1 MNGAVWDEAL
11 IWIHIVHPCEFTLSN
26 HFAVFRLVR
35 CKLFGFVVA
44 LEQYFVGSAFLF
56 WEDWRHEIYVWRR
69 KEAGREAAT
78 YRDWAVASTPPQ
90 TAQQEILRPSIQ
102 ALPGTEMSGNP
113 SGSLGGSSLK
123 THPWHPSQL
132 YITAP
137 TISSFPKQ
145 YNRRTFA
152 KKNRRRKT

>member
-69 KEAGREAAT
+69 KEAGREVAA
-78 YRDWAVASTPPQ
+78 YRGWAVASTPPQ
-90 TAQQEILRPSIQ
+90 T
-102 ALPGTEMSGNP
+102 
-113 SGSLGGSSLK
+113 
-123 THPWHPSQL
+123 H
-132 YITAP
+132 
-137 TISSFPKQ
+137 
-145 YNRRTFA
+145 NRRYCVHPFKLYLEQRCLGIPREVWEAAASRHTLDTPVSFTSQPRQYPPFPNNTTEEHLL
-152 KKNRRRKT
+152 KKRRKT